1 MNTNNLYT
9 ATTSYLVVLDSR
21 NATQILNG
29 SFLSDVVFHFQLSL
43 RRDPRSILW
52 TCSVMSFT
60 SPNSIYVIN
69 EYNNILSITIS
80 GVTTNYTIVKGNYNA
95 NTFIT
100 YLLSILPAG
109 FTLTINTITNK
120 FTLGYTAPFSI
131 NANSTIYEVMG
142 FLKSTVYN
150 SVSNNIIMPF
160 TCNFNGLQNLNIYL
174 SSTNTENLDSFTQST
189 GGVIQ
194 TIPIVNGSNQ
204 ILFQKT
210 NNFEFIIKQEVMNT
224 LEIELL
230 DDLENPI
237 NFNNQHWN
245 LTLKFTTI
253 KDVDR
258 FSYKNNFE
266 NILGSSTYDNFDNYD
281 LNEKNKHYDSLNQY
295 HDIIKHNKHNL

>member
-131 NANSTIYEVMG
+131 NANSTIHEVMG
-142 FLKSTVYN
+142 F
-150 SVSNNIIMPF
+150 
-160 TCNFNGLQNLNIYL
+160 
-174 SSTNTENLDSFTQST
+174 
-189 GGVIQ
+189 
-194 TIPIVNGSNQ
+194 
-204 ILFQKT
+204 
-210 NNFEFIIKQEVMNT
+210 
-224 LEIELL
+224 
-230 DDLENPI
+230 
-237 NFNNQHWN
+237 
-245 LTLKFTTI
+245 
-253 KDVDR
+253 
-258 FSYKNNFE
+258 
-266 NILGSSTYDNFDNYD
+266 
-281 LNEKNKHYDSLNQY
+281 
-295 HDIIKHNKHNL
+295 